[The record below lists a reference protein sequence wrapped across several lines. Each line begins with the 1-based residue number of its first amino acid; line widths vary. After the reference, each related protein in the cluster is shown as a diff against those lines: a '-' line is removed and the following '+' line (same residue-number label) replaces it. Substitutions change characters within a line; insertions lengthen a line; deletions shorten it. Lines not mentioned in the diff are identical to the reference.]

1 MFDNV
6 ELVTSSNSLLVLAG
20 IFRFASLVGSTWR
33 FTRGMF
39 RSFYVVGIMCKP
51 SGFFNVDEIL

>member
-1 MFDNV
+1 MFDKV
-6 ELVTSSNSLLVLAG
+6 VLVTSSSSLLVLAG

-39 RSFYVVGIMCKP
+39 GWGFYVVGII
-51 SGFFNVDEIL
+51 SVEG